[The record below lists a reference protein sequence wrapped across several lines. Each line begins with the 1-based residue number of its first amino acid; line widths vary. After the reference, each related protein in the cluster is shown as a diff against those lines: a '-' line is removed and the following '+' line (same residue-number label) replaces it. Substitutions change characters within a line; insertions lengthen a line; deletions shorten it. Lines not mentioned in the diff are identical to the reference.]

1 MLVLLAIQ
9 AAHALHPP
17 TEQLTY
23 ALHKPRGVLSIN
35 QRKQDNITPTLT
47 NVMLDA
53 GFSPMAGH
61 VGRLDVQTSGVIL
74 VTADSALHRAI
85 LHQPDKSDGVELT
98 KEYTLLLL
106 GQHRSGSHAIASLAE
121 PLTFSRSSSLVYADA
136 ARVRHLRCFQDD
148 AIAAGGYRNIDR
160 VAAYPDISSGPTDEG
175 TEADARCGWLTEV
188 SVQICQGRHHQI
200 RRLCAR
206 AGLHLLHL
214 RRVAIGPVRLGD
226 MRPGEVRLL
235 GSEEKARLYAAC
247 WPRILPAL
255 QRGEIAASVAV
266 ERKRRRELK
275 QRWRRAEA
283 EGSRPEEEAATTMSR
298 LPMRSAAAAD
308 RGGLTGRSR
317 AESMRISMRARREEV
332 GKEEEAPEGG
342 YVRFAGRRVISRR
355 LSLQLGGVVG
365 LSALAGVAARVAEA
379 RQRREGDL

>member
-1 MLVLLAIQ
+1 
-9 AAHALHPP
+9 
-17 TEQLTY
+17 
-23 ALHKPRGVLSIN
+23 
-35 QRKQDNITPTLT
+35 
-47 NVMLDA
+47 MLDA

-136 ARVRHLRCFQDD
+136 ARVRRLCCFQDD
-148 AIAAGGYRNIDR
+148 AIAAGGYRNIYR
-160 VAAYPDISSGPTDEG
+160 VAAYPNISSGPTDEG

-235 GSEEKARLYAAC
+235 GSEERRGFTRHAGCASSPPCNAVRSRRAWPSSVSDGESSSRGGGGRRRRAA
-247 WPRILPAL
+247 
-255 QRGEIAASVAV
+255 G
-266 ERKRRRELK
+266 RKRRQPPR
-275 QRWRRAEA
+275 
-283 EGSRPEEEAATTMSR
+283 
-298 LPMRSAAAAD
+298 
-308 RGGLTGRSR
+308 
-317 AESMRISMRARREEV
+317 
-332 GKEEEAPEGG
+332 
-342 YVRFAGRRVISRR
+342 
-355 LSLQLGGVVG
+355 
-365 LSALAGVAARVAEA
+365 
-379 RQRREGDL
+379 